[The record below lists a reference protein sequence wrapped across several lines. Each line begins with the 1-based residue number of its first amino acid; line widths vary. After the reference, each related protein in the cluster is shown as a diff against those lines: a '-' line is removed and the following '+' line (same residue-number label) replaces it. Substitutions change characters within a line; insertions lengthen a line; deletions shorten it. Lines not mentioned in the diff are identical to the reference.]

1 VNGLI
6 KTLRY
11 VRKSAGWPAFAGQDN
26 QFRDDHQ
33 GMCSAPPR
41 ESFRVNHKEE
51 QMPDLEQSLA
61 TAADTL
67 ARFVAGPVQ
76 ATTGAIETAVSRSF
90 SAVEN
95 TIARAAIRG
104 KASMD
109 RLVAA
114 ILADFDRIAM
124 TQFIVR
130 PIENALTAIAG
141 AVLPLGRARAVGG
154 PVAAGTTYLVGEQG
168 PELFTPATAGTIA
181 PNAALGRG
189 GITLN
194 VTARDAASF
203 LKSESQIA
211 AMLARA
217 LARGQRNL

>member
-1 VNGLI
+1 
-6 KTLRY
+6 
-11 VRKSAGWPAFAGQDN
+11 
-26 QFRDDHQ
+26 
-33 GMCSAPPR
+33 
-41 ESFRVNHKEE
+41 
-51 QMPDLEQSLA
+51 MPDNPLDHTLA

-67 ARFVAGPVQ
+67 ARFVSGPVQ
-76 ATTGAIETAVSRSF
+76 TTTGAIETAVTRSF
-90 SAVEN
+90 TAVEN
-95 TIARAAIRG
+95 TIARAVIRG

-109 RLVAA
+109 QLVAA

-130 PIENALTAIAG
+130 PIDNALTAIAG
-141 AVLPLGRARAVGG
+141 AILPIGGARAAGG
-154 PVAAGTTYLVGEQG
+154 PVAAGTAYLVGEQG

-181 PNAALGRG
+181 PNSVLGRAS
-189 GITLN
+189 ITLN